1 MSVNT
6 DSKARVERHLSRS
19 IRIGERPL
27 FVVDGLFAPA
37 DVASLYEFLLALPH
51 HLNDTDSEATA
62 YSLHWK
68 HEFPVEMA
76 LATPIFKDCV
86 QAACDLMMPETLRL
100 RRVHAN
106 LQMYG
111 DMQFPHHDLAGGVT
125 AIYYANP
132 EWDEKWLGE
141 TVFYD
146 DTREPLTTVAPRPGR
161 LAVFDADIL
170 HRAGV
175 PSRECY
181 RPRISVAFK
190 FKRT

>member
-1 MSVNT
+1 MSVDT
-6 DSKARVERHLSRS
+6 GGDAGLRRHLSRS
-19 IRIGERPL
+19 LSIGPRRL
-27 FVVDGLFAPA
+27 FVLDGLFAER
-37 DVASLYEFLLALPH
+37 DLGSLYGFLLALPYR
-51 HLNDTDSEATA
+51 LNDTDSEETA

-86 QAACDLMMPETLRL
+86 QAATELLLPETLRL

-125 AIYYANP
+125 AIYYADP

-146 DTREPLTTVAPRPGR
+146 EQREPLSTVAPRPGR

-181 RPRISVAFK
+181 QPRISVAFK